1 MSVQYVGRRSCCG
14 QGLRW
19 KNLKKEMSSVV
30 VQKLKLNLLIYDFS
44 FLRKG
49 VWLNFLDKEFIQDG
63 KFACVTFL
71 SEFCVNDLCLYIL
84 KLSLEQIPHFHTCIH
99 VLLFSEEK
107 DKSQLASGDALVE
120 ELDNSLFDKEYQ
132 LDSQV
137 LKTEVGI

>member
-1 MSVQYVGRRSCCG
+1 M
-14 QGLRW
+14 
-19 KNLKKEMSSVV
+19 
-30 VQKLKLNLLIYDFS
+30 
-44 FLRKG
+44 
-49 VWLNFLDKEFIQDG
+49 DKEFIQDG

-71 SEFCVNDLCLYIL
+71 SEFCVPGKWFVLIYFEI
-84 KLSLEQIPHFHTCIH
+84 KLEQIPHFHTCIH

-107 DKSQLASGDALVE
+107 DQSQLASGDALVE

>member
-1 MSVQYVGRRSCCG
+1 MEKLAKRNVISSCSETEIE
-14 QGLRW
+14 RF
-19 KNLKKEMSSVV
+19 NLKVV
-30 VQKLKLNLLIYDFS
+30 GTYYNT

-71 SEFCVNDLCLYIL
+71 SEFCVPGKWFVLIYFEI
-84 KLSLEQIPHFHTCIH
+84 KLEQIPYFHTCIH

>member
-1 MSVQYVGRRSCCG
+1 M
-14 QGLRW
+14 
-19 KNLKKEMSSVV
+19 
-30 VQKLKLNLLIYDFS
+30 LIYFEI
-44 FLRKG
+44 K
-49 VWLNFLDKEFIQDG
+49 
-63 KFACVTFL
+63 
-71 SEFCVNDLCLYIL
+71 
-84 KLSLEQIPHFHTCIH
+84 LEQIPHFHACIH